1 MYLGFMS
8 LHLTSEKGYFTE
20 IARRAAKYGI
30 SCCRFVPT
38 DINPST
44 TLVTGEIYDSEN
56 DCWTTLEFPVPSIIY
71 DRCFYGDDNHSKQ
84 CMTIASWLKDRD
96 DIQFLG
102 YGLPNKL
109 ELYEVLK
116 HSNIS
121 AYLPY
126 SQPVSSPAD
135 ILHELRKRRKILIK
149 PVNGSQGSGIF
160 YLENTGNHILVKTEK
175 QRQQIVRTISN
186 KEMAI
191 KWLTELIKKKKYM
204 IQPYLELTN
213 DEGFPFDIRVL
224 LQKNEL
230 GNWLE
235 RGRGIRTGKKGG
247 IISNLSAGGTVT
259 NFKNW
264 VDSLQFALQDY
275 LQQELDEI
283 LANIPV
289 ILEGAFL
296 PLFELGVDIGI
307 DKNGAIWILDIN
319 SKPGRKVILA
329 TRPEISEQL
338 FEAPLCYASFIS
350 QSNQKERKRYNEKT
364 LSH

>member
-1 MYLGFMS
+1 MHLGIMS

-20 IARRAAKYGI
+20 IARRAEQYGI
-30 SCCRFVPT
+30 SCCHFVPT
-38 DINPST
+38 AINPST
-44 TLVTGEIYDSEN
+44 MLVTGEIFDSEN
-56 DCWTTLEFPVPSIIY
+56 DRWTTLEFPMPSVVY
-71 DRCFYGDDNHSKQ
+71 DRCFYNDDSHSKQ
-84 CMTIASWLKDRD
+84 CMPIVSWLKDRD

-109 ELYEVLK
+109 ELYDTLK

-121 AYLPY
+121 AYLPH
-126 SQPVSSPAD
+126 SQLASSPTD
-135 ILHELRKRRKILIK
+135 ILKELWKRGKIIIK
-149 PVNGSQGSGIF
+149 PANGSQGNGIF
-160 YLENTGNHILVKTEK
+160 YLEKTGNHILVKTEK
-175 QRQQIVRTISN
+175 LRQQIVRSFTN

-191 KWLTELIKKKKYM
+191 KWLTQLIKKKKYM

-213 DEGFPFDIRVL
+213 HEGCPFDIRVL

-230 GNWLE
+230 GYWLE

-264 VDSLQFALQDY
+264 INSFPFTFQEYIQH
-275 LQQELDEI
+275 ELDEI
-283 LANIPV
+283 LANIPK
-289 ILEGAFL
+289 ILEKAFL
-296 PLFELGVDIGI
+296 PLFELGIDIGI

-329 TRPEISEQL
+329 TRPEISEEL
-338 FEAPLCYASFIS
+338 FGAPLCYASFIS
-350 QSNQKERKRYNEKT
+350 QSEQKERKRYNEKT